1 MKHPLRR
8 IAESGSRAVNRQANH
23 GISSSLHGLD
33 REVAKVKEQFRAD
46 ANYRRAQR
54 VYARQIEYCS
64 GNGSMLWDDL
74 KRKLKNRLAELNAIL
89 TKRTCERERASLYS
103 EFEELRR

>member
-1 MKHPLRR
+1 M
-8 IAESGSRAVNRQANH
+8 NRQANH

-103 EFEELRR
+103 EFEELLARAPLS